1 MALKA
6 YGPQHVKRLS
16 NFYWNFICSKNVD
29 NYLAAFTDSGDKS
42 ETVAYKGEG
51 EGDKE
56 AMWKDGAG

>member
-1 MALKA
+1 M
-6 YGPQHVKRLS
+6 KRLS

-29 NYLAAFTDSGDKS
+29 NYPAAFTDSGDKS

-56 AMWKDGAG
+56 AMRKDGAG